1 MFDILQDEYKTDCGD
16 DLGVE
21 ANHPNK
27 LEATLIPTH
36 SKDSL
41 LTSIP
46 VLGRN
51 HFDRDELGITI
62 SPQYH
67 FYQKHDLPAHYDSK
81 H

>member
-1 MFDILQDEYKTDCGD
+1 MCMFDILQDEYKTDCGD

-51 HFDRDELGITI
+51 HFDRDRARD
-62 SPQYH
+62 YH
-67 FYQKHDLPAHYDSK
+67 LTSIPLLSET
-81 H
+81 